1 MSYDPHKIYDLHE
14 IFKKSKLMCKHQGV
28 HGDWRIDNKRC
39 KLHLVDIVHL
49 INQNDI
55 YTLNHEDIAWGMS
68 ARPPKGNFRYK
79 HCDIS
84 YPCIVARD
92 APNPYGKKFRLLDG
106 AHRMSKMMD
115 MGITKSNFYILEF
128 AEIRQFY
135 RPEKEKY
142 RDPI

>member
-1 MSYDPHKIYDLHE
+1 MSYDPHKIYDLHK
-14 IFKKSKLMCKHQGV
+14 IFEMSRLSCKHQGV
-28 HGDWRIDNKRC
+28 HGDWRVDNKKC
-39 KLHLVDIVHL
+39 KLHLGDIVHL
-49 INQNDI
+49 INQNEV
-55 YTLNHEDIAWGMS
+55 YNLNHEDIAWGIS
-68 ARPPKGNFRYK
+68 SRPPKSNFRYIR
-79 HCDIS
+79 CDIS

-128 AEIRQFY
+128 TEIRQFFRY
-135 RPEKEKY
+135 EKEKR